1 MLLSLHVKLV
11 VSIRFRVRLV
21 TRPLK
26 LVVVVER
33 LLELVG
39 HLVPLGRR
47 LAQLGQFVELCHEFA
62 LGDGE
67 RQLVVE
73 LLEVVYHGR
82 DTVIRSLNRI
92 GHHLLLRHGNGHHGR
107 LEVRRHHRTAEDGS
121 WRVNV
126 LPLWLA

>member
-1 MLLSLHVKLV
+1 V
-11 VSIRFRVRLV
+11 VVLIGFRIRLV

-39 HLVPLGRR
+39 HLIALGRS

-67 RQLVVE
+67 SHLVVE

-82 DTVIRSLNRI
+82 DSSIRSLNRI
-92 GHHLLLRHGNGHHGR
+92 RDHLLLRHGNGHHGR
-107 LEVRRHHRTAEDGS
+107 LEVRVHHRTAEDGG